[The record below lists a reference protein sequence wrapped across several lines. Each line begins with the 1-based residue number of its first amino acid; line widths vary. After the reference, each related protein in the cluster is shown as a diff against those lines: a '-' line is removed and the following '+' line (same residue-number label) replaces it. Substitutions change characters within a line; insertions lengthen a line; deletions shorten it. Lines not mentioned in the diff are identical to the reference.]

1 MVSASRRL
9 PVVRLGL
16 RAKLMLLTSLVM
28 LFVVSTVVALVSRNM
43 RHVIEDETLKR
54 SLAIAKSFGATN
66 LQFFR
71 TYSWYSVQQNARTA
85 RSDNELAYLV
95 VYNKEGLR
103 VADTQD
109 PHVLAPLPS
118 DPEVRSLLAQAS
130 VVSREIEF
138 SATAASSPERVFDT
152 FVPITPDDS
161 SRPWATVRI
170 GIDTAP
176 MVRSLQVTQLH
187 IVQIG
192 LFALLIGLLGAALL
206 GARITTPIIRL
217 KEGSLRAASGDL
229 SSTINVQSGDELEAL
244 AQNFNY
250 MMAQIKQH
258 QEERIRAEKLAA
270 VGYMV
275 NTIVH
280 DCRTP
285 ITVIKGFASV
295 LQEFQTSPA
304 QQRECLDFIQFEVD
318 RMERMLDEILQYT
331 VERKTSLV
339 FHEEPLDDFVK
350 VCCTE
355 IKVLLKTTQIQLASD
370 LGCSALVR
378 IDRDKLRRAILN
390 LAANAREALRGEGEI
405 RVKTESIDGQAVI
418 YVEDTGSGIPE
429 ELREKIFEPFFT
441 HGKSLKGFGLGM
453 SITQRIIAD
462 HSGRIELRSELGKGT
477 TFSIWLPAAAAA
489 TPHATEA
496 AG

>member
-1 MVSASRRL
+1 MATASRL
-9 PVVRLGL
+9 FPVLRLGL
-16 RAKLMLLTSLVM
+16 RTKLMLLTSLV
-28 LFVVSTVVALVSRNM
+28 LLLVVSTVVALVSRNM
-43 RHVIEDETLKR
+43 RHVIEDETRKR

-66 LQFFR
+66 LGHFR
-71 TYSWYSVQQNARTA
+71 SYYWFSVQQNAKTA
-85 RSDNELAYLV
+85 KGDNDLAYLA

-103 VADTQD
+103 VADTED
-109 PHVLAPLPS
+109 PYLLFPVPS
-118 DPEVRSLLAQAS
+118 VPEVRSLLAQGS
-130 VVSREIEF
+130 VLFREIEF
-138 SATAASSPERVFDT
+138 RAETKSPERVFDT
-152 FVPITPDDS
+152 FVPITSDDS
-161 SRPWATVRI
+161 PRPWATVRI
-170 GIDTAP
+170 GIATAP
-176 MVRSLQVTQLH
+176 MVRSLQDTQRH
-187 IVQIG
+187 ILQIG
-192 LFALLIGLLGAALL
+192 LFALLTGLFGAAFL

-229 SSTINVQSGDELEAL
+229 SSTIHVESGDELEAL

-275 NTIVH
+275 NTVVH

-295 LQEFQTSPA
+295 LQEFETSPA

-318 RMERMLDEILQYT
+318 RMERMLDEILQYA
-331 VERKTSLV
+331 VDRKMSLV
-339 FHEEPLDDFVK
+339 FHEEPLDDFVEE
-350 VCCTE
+350 CCTE
-355 IKVLLKTTQIQLASD
+355 IRVLLKTTQIQLSSN
-370 LGCSALVR
+370 LHSNALVR

-390 LAANAREALRGEGEI
+390 LVANAREALKGEGDI
-405 RVKTESIDGQAVI
+405 RLKTELVDGQGVI

-477 TFSIWLPAAAAA
+477 TFSIWLPGAAVNPLANG
-489 TPHATEA
+489 A